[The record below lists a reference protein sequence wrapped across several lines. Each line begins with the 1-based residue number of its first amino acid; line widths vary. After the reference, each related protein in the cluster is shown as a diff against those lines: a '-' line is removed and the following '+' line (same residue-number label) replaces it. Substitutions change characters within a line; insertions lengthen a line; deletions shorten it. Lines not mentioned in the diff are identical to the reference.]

1 MADLTITPASVVA
14 GVNATVERGSF
25 GEAVTAGQVV
35 YKSSTTQKYMKADS
49 NSVTVEARRGL
60 GIALNGGSLDQPA
73 QIQKAGKITLGAT
86 LTAGSDYYL
95 SDTPGGICP
104 RADVGT
110 GEYVCFLGLAESTSV
125 LDLDIQFPNVSL

>member
-1 MADLTITPASVVA
+1 MADLTIIAANVVA
-14 GVNATVERGSF
+14 GANAVVERGSF

-35 YKSSTTQKYMKADS
+35 YKAATTQKYMKADS
-49 NSVTVEARRGL
+49 NSVTPEARSAL
-60 GIALNGGSLDQPA
+60 GIALNGGSLNQPA
-73 QIQKAGKITLGAT
+73 EVQKSGKITIGAT
-86 LTAGSDYYL
+86 LTAGTDYYL

-110 GEYVCFLGLAESTSV
+110 GEYVCFLGLAESTTV

>member
-1 MADLTITPASVVA
+1 MADLTITAANVVS
-14 GVNATVERGSF
+14 GSGATVERGSF

-35 YKSSTTQKYMKADS
+35 YKSSTTNKYMKADS
-49 NSVTVEARRGL
+49 NSVTVEARHAL

-73 QIQKAGKITLGAT
+73 EVQKSGKITIGAA

-110 GEYVCFLGLAESTSV
+110 GEYVCLLGLAESSSV
-125 LDLDIQFPNVSL
+125 LDLNIQFPNVAL